1 MLSNHWVKHMPI
13 ETLVPLVFA
22 LLFLALFLGANL
34 GLAMSGAALFGTT
47 MIIGQDGALA
57 LAGLSVYESA
67 QSFSLSVIPLFVLMG
82 SLATKS
88 GISNDLFSAFNT
100 WLRRRKGG
108 LAHASIAACA
118 AFGAVCGSS
127 IATAATMGKV
137 ALPQMAKF
145 GYSDRLAT
153 GALAAGGTIGVLIP
167 PSVIML
173 IYGILTETSIGDLF
187 IAGIVPGLLLTLFFM
202 ITIVIMTRINP
213 SSAPDVTQQS
223 DDFEKD
229 PQESSIKKVWAT
241 LLLFTMVI
249 GGIYA
254 GIFTPTE
261 AAGFGAVGA
270 LFLGIVMRRLTLKLI
285 GECLLETVQTTSM
298 IFLIL
303 IGAILF
309 AGFLS
314 LSGTPAMLGQ
324 WITGLNLSPLG
335 TILVIVGVY
344 IILGAFLDTMAMI
357 ILSVPIFFPIVMS
370 LGFDPIWFGV
380 LVVLVVE
387 LALITPPLGMNV
399 FIIRGVV
406 PHVPLSQIFAGVLPF
421 CLALVALIVLIIA
434 VPSVAT
440 FLPEL
445 ANR

>member
-1 MLSNHWVKHMPI
+1 MAI
-13 ETLVPLVFA
+13 ETLVPLVFG
-22 LLFLALFLGANL
+22 LLFLVLFLGANL

-47 MIIGQDGALA
+47 MIIGQQGALA

-67 QSFSLSVIPLFVLMG
+67 QNFSLSVIPLFVLMG
-82 SLATKS
+82 AFATKS

-137 ALPQMAKF
+137 ALPQMARY

-187 IAGIVPGLLLTLFFM
+187 IAGIIPGILLTLFFM
-202 ITIVIMTRINP
+202 ITVLVMIWIDPT
-213 SSAPDVTQQS
+213 SAPDVTEQIDQVE
-223 DDFEKD
+223 DVAE
-229 PQESSIKKVWAT
+229 ESVLEKVWAT
-241 LLLFTMVI
+241 LALFITVI

-270 LFLGIVMRRLTLKLI
+270 MFLGVVMGRLDLKMI
-285 GECLLETVQTTSM
+285 GECLIDTVQTTSM

-309 AGFLS
+309 SGFLTLSNTPS
-314 LSGTPAMLGQ
+314 LLGD
-324 WITGLNLSPLG
+324 WIVGLSFSPLG
-335 TILVIVGVY
+335 TILVIVAIY
-344 IILGAFLDTMAMI
+344 IVLGAFLDTMAMI
-357 ILSVPIFFPIVMS
+357 ILSIPIFFPIISNM
-370 LGFDPIWFGV
+370 GFDPIWFGV

-387 LALITPPLGMNV
+387 LALITPPLGINV
-399 FIIRGVV
+399 FIIRGIA
-406 PHVPLSQIFAGVLPF
+406 PHVPLARIFAGVLPF
-421 CLALVALIVLIIA
+421 CLALVALIILIIA
-434 VPSVAT
+434 VPSIAT
-440 FLPEL
+440 FLPDL
-445 ANR
+445 ARN

>member
-1 MLSNHWVKHMPI
+1 MAI
-13 ETLVPLVFA
+13 ETLVPLVFG
-22 LLFLALFLGANL
+22 LLFFVLFLGANL
-34 GLAMSGAALFGTT
+34 GLAMSGAALFGTI
-47 MIIGQDGALA
+47 MIIGKDGALA

-67 QSFSLSVIPLFVLMG
+67 QNFSLSVIPLFVLMG
-82 SLATKS
+82 AFATRS
-88 GISNDLFSAFNT
+88 GISTDLFSAFNT

-127 IATAATMGKV
+127 LATAATMGKV
-137 ALPQMAKF
+137 ALPQMSQY
-145 GYSDRLAT
+145 GYSDKLAT

-187 IAGIVPGLLLTLFFM
+187 IAGIIPGILLTLLFM
-202 ITIVIMTRINP
+202 ITVAIMIKINP
-213 SSAPDVTQQS
+213 TAAPDVM
-223 DDFEKD
+223 DFAGEPD
-229 PQESSIKKVWAT
+229 ADGSAFKKVWAT
-241 LLLFTMVI
+241 LVLFFTVI

-254 GIFTPTE
+254 GLFTPTE

-270 LFLGIVMRRLTLKLI
+270 LFLGVVMRRLDLKMI
-285 GECLLETVQTTSM
+285 GECLIDTVQTTSM

-309 AGFLS
+309 SGFLS
-314 LSGTPAMLGQ
+314 LSGTPGLLGE

-335 TILVIVGVY
+335 TILVIIGIY

-357 ILSVPIFFPIVMS
+357 ILSIPIFFPIVS
-370 LGFDPIWFGV
+370 NLGFDPIWFGV

-387 LALITPPLGMNV
+387 LALITPPLGINV
-399 FIIRGVV
+399 FIIRGIV
-406 PHVPLSQIFAGVLPF
+406 PEVPLARIFAGVLPF
-421 CLALVALIVLIIA
+421 CVALVALIALIIA
-434 VPSVAT
+434 VPATAT

-445 ANR
+445 AR

>member
-1 MLSNHWVKHMPI
+1 MAI

-22 LLFLALFLGANL
+22 LLFFVLFLGANL

-47 MIIGQDGALA
+47 MIIGKDGALA

-67 QSFSLSVIPLFVLMG
+67 QNFSLSVIPLFVLMG
-82 SLATKS
+82 SFATKS
-88 GISNDLFSAFNT
+88 GISTDLFSAFNT

-145 GYSDRLAT
+145 GYSDKLAT

-187 IAGIVPGLLLTLFFM
+187 IAGIVPGVLLTVFFM
-202 ITIVIMTRINP
+202 ITVLVMTRLNP
-213 SSAPDVTQQS
+213 DAAPDVVQRV
-223 DDFEKD
+223 DE
-229 PQESSIKKVWAT
+229 PEAAPEGSSIRKVWAT
-241 LLLFTMVI
+241 LLLFFMVI

-270 LFLGIVMRRLTLKLI
+270 LFLGVVMRRLTLKLI

-314 LSGTPAMLGQ
+314 LSGTPALLGE
-324 WITGLNLSPLG
+324 WITGLRLSPLG
-335 TILVIVGVY
+335 TILVIVCIY

-357 ILSVPIFFPIVMS
+357 ILSIPIFFPIVMS

-399 FIIRGVV
+399 FIIRGIA
-406 PHVPLSQIFAGVLPF
+406 PHVPLSRIFMGVLPF
-421 CLALVALIVLIIA
+421 CVALVALIALIIA
-434 VPSVAT
+434 VPSIAT

-445 ANR
+445 ANG

>member
-1 MLSNHWVKHMPI
+1 MPI

-22 LLFLALFLGANL
+22 LLFFVLFLGANL

-47 MIIGQDGALA
+47 MIIGKDGALA

-67 QSFSLSVIPLFVLMG
+67 QNFSLSVIPLFVLMG
-82 SLATKS
+82 SFATKS
-88 GISNDLFSAFNT
+88 GISTDLFSAFNT

-202 ITIVIMTRINP
+202 ITIVVMTRINP
-213 SSAPDVTQQS
+213 ASAPDVALQS
-223 DDFEKD
+223 EAFEKA

-241 LLLFTMVI
+241 LLLFIMVI

-270 LFLGIVMRRLTLKLI
+270 LFLGVVMRRLDLKLI
-285 GECLLETVQTTSM
+285 GACLLETVQTTSM

-314 LSGTPAMLGQ
+314 LSGTPALLGQ

-335 TILVIVGVY
+335 TILVIVGIY
-344 IILGAFLDTMAMI
+344 IMLGAFLDTMAMI
-357 ILSVPIFFPIVMS
+357 ILSIPIFFPIVMS
-370 LGFDPIWFGV
+370 MGFDPIWFGV

-406 PHVPLSQIFAGVLPF
+406 PHVPLSQIFAGVMPF
-421 CLALVALIVLIIA
+421 CIALVALIVLVIA
-434 VPSVAT
+434 APSVAT

-445 ANR
+445 ASR

>member
-1 MLSNHWVKHMPI
+1 MAI

-22 LLFLALFLGANL
+22 LLFFVLFLGANL

-47 MIIGQDGALA
+47 MIIGQEGALA

-67 QSFSLSVIPLFVLMG
+67 QNFSLSVIPLFVLMG
-82 SLATKS
+82 SFATKS
-88 GISNDLFSAFNT
+88 GISTDLFSAFNT

-137 ALPQMAKF
+137 ALPQMARF

-202 ITIVIMTRINP
+202 ITIVVMTRINP
-213 SSAPDVTQQS
+213 AAAPDVVQQA
-223 DDFEKD
+223 DDFEKG
-229 PQESSIKKVWAT
+229 PQGSSIKKVWAT
-241 LLLFTMVI
+241 LLLFIMVI

-270 LFLGIVMRRLTLKLI
+270 LFLGIVMRRLNLKLF

-314 LSGTPAMLGQ
+314 LSGTPALLGQ
-324 WITGLNLSPLG
+324 WVTGLSLSPLG
-335 TILVIVGVY
+335 TILVIVGIY

-357 ILSVPIFFPIVMS
+357 ILSIPIFFPIVMS

-406 PHVPLSQIFAGVLPF
+406 PHVPLSQIFVGVMPF
-421 CLALVALIVLIIA
+421 CIALIALIVLIIA

>member
-1 MLSNHWVKHMPI
+1 
-13 ETLVPLVFA
+13 
-22 LLFLALFLGANL
+22 
-34 GLAMSGAALFGTT
+34 
-47 MIIGQDGALA
+47 
-57 LAGLSVYESA
+57 
-67 QSFSLSVIPLFVLMG
+67 MG
-82 SLATKS
+82 SFATKS
-88 GISNDLFSAFNT
+88 GISTDLFSAFNA
-100 WLRRRKGG
+100 WLRRRRGG

-137 ALPQMAKF
+137 ALPQMARF
-145 GYSDRLAT
+145 GYSDKLAT

-187 IAGIVPGLLLTLFFM
+187 IAGIVPGLLLTFFFM
-202 ITIVIMTRINP
+202 ITIVVMTRINP
-213 SSAPDVTQQS
+213 ASAPDVAQQA
-223 DDFEKD
+223 DDFENG
-229 PQESSIKKVWAT
+229 PQGSSIKKVWAT
-241 LLLFTMVI
+241 LLLFIMVI

-270 LFLGIVMRRLTLKLI
+270 LFLGVVMRRLTLKLI
-285 GECLLETVQTTSM
+285 GECLIETVQTTSM

-314 LSGTPAMLGQ
+314 LSGTPALLGQ
-324 WITGLNLSPLG
+324 WITGLSLSPLG
-335 TILVIVGVY
+335 TIFMIVGIY

-357 ILSVPIFFPIVMS
+357 ILSIPIFFPIVMS
-370 LGFDPIWFGV
+370 QGFDPIWFGV

-406 PHVPLSQIFAGVLPF
+406 PHVPLSQIFAGVMPF
-421 CLALVALIVLIIA
+421 CIALIALIVLIIA

>member
-1 MLSNHWVKHMPI
+1 MAI

-22 LLFLALFLGANL
+22 LLFLVLFLGANL

-47 MIIGQDGALA
+47 MIIGQQGALA
-57 LAGLSVYESA
+57 LADLSVYESA
-67 QSFSLSVIPLFVLMG
+67 QNFSLSVIPLFVLMG
-82 SLATKS
+82 AFATKS

-127 IATAATMGKV
+127 LATAATMGKV
-137 ALPQMAKF
+137 ALPQMARY
-145 GYSDRLAT
+145 GYSDKLAT

-187 IAGIVPGLLLTLFFM
+187 IAGILPGILLTLFFM
-202 ITIVIMTRINP
+202 ITILVMIWIDPT
-213 SSAPDVTQQS
+213 SAPDVTEQAEQS
-223 DDFEKD
+223 EDITEE
-229 PQESSIKKVWAT
+229 PVLKKVWAT
-241 LLLFTMVI
+241 LALFITVI

-270 LFLGIVMRRLTLKLI
+270 MFLGVVMRRLDLKMI
-285 GECLLETVQTTSM
+285 GECLIDTVQTTSM

-309 AGFLS
+309 SGFLT
-314 LSGTPAMLGQ
+314 LSSTPTLLGD
-324 WITGLNLSPLG
+324 WIVGLNFSPLG
-335 TILVIVGVY
+335 TILVIVAIY
-344 IILGAFLDTMAMI
+344 IGLGAFLDTMAMI
-357 ILSVPIFFPIVMS
+357 ILSIPIFFPIISNM
-370 LGFDPIWFGV
+370 GFDPIWFGV

-387 LALITPPLGMNV
+387 LALITPPLGINV
-399 FIIRGVV
+399 FIIRGIA
-406 PHVPLSQIFAGVLPF
+406 PHVPLARIFAGVLPF
-421 CLALVALIVLIIA
+421 CLALVALIILIIA
-434 VPSVAT
+434 VPSIAT
-440 FLPEL
+440 FLPDL
-445 ANR
+445 ARN

>member
-1 MLSNHWVKHMPI
+1 MAI

-22 LLFLALFLGANL
+22 LLFFALFLGANL

-47 MIIGQDGALA
+47 MIIGKDGALA

-67 QSFSLSVIPLFVLMG
+67 QNFSLSVIPLFVLMG
-82 SLATKS
+82 AFATKS
-88 GISNDLFSAFNT
+88 GISTDLFSAFNT

-137 ALPQMAKF
+137 ALPQMKHF

-202 ITIVIMTRINP
+202 ITIFVMTRINP
-213 SSAPDVTQQS
+213 ASAPDVVQRADEGEQP
-223 DDFEKD
+223 
-229 PQESSIKKVWAT
+229 PQESAIKKVWAT
-241 LLLFTMVI
+241 LLLFIMVI

-270 LFLGIVMRRLTLKLI
+270 LFLGLVMRRLDAKLI
-285 GECLLETVQTTSM
+285 GECLIETVQTTSM

-314 LSGTPAMLGQ
+314 LSGTPTLLGN
-324 WITGLNLSPLG
+324 WITSLNLSPLG
-335 TILVIVGVY
+335 TIIVIVAIY
-344 IILGAFLDTMAMI
+344 ILLGAFLDTMAMI
-357 ILSVPIFFPIVMS
+357 ILSIPIFFPIVMS
-370 LGFDPIWFGV
+370 FGFDPIWFGV

-399 FIIRGVV
+399 FIIRGVADN
-406 PHVPLSQIFAGVLPF
+406 VPLSTIFAGVLPF
-421 CLALVALIVLIIA
+421 CIALVALIVLIVA
-434 VPSVAT
+434 VPDIAT
-440 FLPEL
+440 FLPEI
-445 ANR
+445 ARG